1 MKLNS
6 TVAFTLILLA
16 CMSAI
21 GTVSGAL
28 GYSFGRSALKGVTQ
42 PAISPI
48 LGGTISSGGR
58 ENTGFLKEAEIL
70 RRVKEQTSGGA
81 KAADTPKN
89 SPTSKSESQANRD
102 RDQPFPIQT
111 EDQGVSLAIQSV
123 QRQEDALRLDVT
135 MENQGSESVQF
146 LYTFLDITDEQGRSL
161 TAITKGLPTELKPDG
176 ETVKGTISLPLA
188 SLENV
193 KQLSLSLTDYPN
205 QELRLKLSKIPVN
218 P

>member
-6 TVAFTLILLA
+6 TVAFTLMLLA
-16 CMSAI
+16 CMAAI

-28 GYSFGRSALKGVTQ
+28 AYNFGRAALRGVTQ

-48 LGGTISSGGR
+48 LGGTISSGGG
-58 ENTGFLKEAEIL
+58 ENAGFLKEAEIL
-70 RRVKEQTSGGA
+70 SRVKEQTSGGA

-89 SPTSKSESQANRD
+89 SPTPKPGSQVNGD

-111 EDQGVSLAIQSV
+111 QDQDVSLAIQSV
-123 QRQEDALRLDVT
+123 QRQEDVLRLEVT
-135 MENQGSESVQF
+135 MENQGSDSVQF

-161 TAITKGLPTELKPDG
+161 TAITKGLPTELRPG
-176 ETVKGTISLPLA
+176 AEAVQGTISVPLT

-193 KQLSLSLTDYPN
+193 KHLSLSLTDYPN
-205 QELRLKLSKIPVN
+205 QELQLKISKIPVS

>member
-28 GYSFGRSALKGVTQ
+28 GYNFGRSALQGVRQ

-58 ENTGFLKEAEIL
+58 ENAGFLKEAEIL
-70 RRVKEQTSGGA
+70 RRVKEQISGGA

-89 SPTSKSESQANRD
+89 SPTPKPEPKANRN
-102 RDQPFPIQT
+102 RDQPFPLQT
-111 EDQGVSLAIQSV
+111 QDQGVSLAIQSV
-123 QRQEDALRLDVT
+123 ERQGDVLELDVM
-135 MENQGSESVQF
+135 MENQSSDPAQF

-161 TAITKGLPTELKPDG
+161 TAITRGLPTELQPNEKA
-176 ETVKGTISLPLA
+176 EGTISLPLA
-188 SLENV
+188 ALENV

-205 QELRLKLSKIPVN
+205 QELQLKLLKIPVN
-218 P
+218 S

>member
-16 CMSAI
+16 SMSAI

-28 GYSFGRSALKGVTQ
+28 GYSFGRSALQGVKQ
-42 PAISPI
+42 PAISPL
-48 LGGTISSGGR
+48 LGGTINSGGR

-81 KAADTPKN
+81 KAADTPTPKN
-89 SPTSKSESQANRD
+89 SPTSRPDAQDN

-111 EDQGVSLAIQSV
+111 RDQGVSLAIQSV
-123 QRQEDALRLDVT
+123 QRQEGVLRLDVT
-135 MENQGSESVQF
+135 MENQGSDPVQF

-161 TAITKGLPTELKPDG
+161 TAVIKGLPTELKPNG
-176 ETVKGTISLPLA
+176 EAVQGTINLPLA
-188 SLENV
+188 ALENV
-193 KQLSLSLTDYPN
+193 NQLSLSLTDYPN
-205 QELRLKLSKIPVN
+205 QALQLKISKIPVN

>member
-6 TVAFTLILLA
+6 TVAFTLMLLA

-28 GYSFGRSALKGVTQ
+28 GYNFGRAALRGVTQ

-58 ENTGFLKEAEIL
+58 ESAGFLKESEIL

-89 SPTSKSESQANRD
+89 SPTPKPGSQVNGD
-102 RDQPFPIQT
+102 RDQPFPMQT
-111 EDQGVSLAIQSV
+111 QDQDVSLAIQSV
-123 QRQEDALRLDVT
+123 QRQEDDLRLEVT
-135 MENQGSESVQF
+135 MENQGSDSVQF

-161 TAITKGLPTELKPDG
+161 TAITKGLPTELRPDA
-176 ETVKGTISLPLA
+176 EAVQGTISVPLT

-193 KQLSLSLTDYPN
+193 KQLSLNLTDYPN
-205 QELRLKLSKIPVN
+205 QELQLKISKIPVN